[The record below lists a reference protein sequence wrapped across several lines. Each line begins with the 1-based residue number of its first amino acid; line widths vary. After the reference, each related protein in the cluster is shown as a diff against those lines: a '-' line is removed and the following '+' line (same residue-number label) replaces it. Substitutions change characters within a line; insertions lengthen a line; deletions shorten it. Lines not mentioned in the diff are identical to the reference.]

1 MNLTNNDPLPKNVP
15 VRTLLGYADPL
26 QVQMRKSPA
35 ELTTSHGNAINIRW
49 KWQPGRCNGPTA
61 PWSIADFKSSPLSAK
76 LVPMKAGCPR
86 GTSAL
91 SLLNQG
97 ARPGAISSTHPQET
111 LTEGVMLT
119 MAKNKVFKH
128 KLCCLSAHSSSALV
142 KGAHQTRVHFFRDA
156 QKWNLQ
162 RLLIQHH
169 LFAVNHLLWKWT
181 TNYICFPYSNF
192 TLQHDK
198 HLANFA

>member
-1 MNLTNNDPLPKNVP
+1 MPYIHTTVLASSSALSGMRRWISQIMILFQKMYQCEHCWVMLILCRFRWEKAPQSSPHHMEMQSISD
-15 VRTLLGYADPL
+15 
-26 QVQMRKSPA
+26 VQF
-35 ELTTSHGNAINIRW
+35 I
-49 KWQPGRCNGPTA
+49 KWQPGCCNGPTA

-119 MAKNKVFKH
+119 MAKSKVFKH
-128 KLCCLSAHSSSALV
+128 KLCC
-142 KGAHQTRVHFFRDA
+142 
-156 QKWNLQ
+156 
-162 RLLIQHH
+162 
-169 LFAVNHLLWKWT
+169 
-181 TNYICFPYSNF
+181 
-192 TLQHDK
+192 
-198 HLANFA
+198 